1 MCGGQI
7 IGVTEAA
14 VTLIFSVTAFEVN
27 VCLVAVGIRVVDVG
41 LTSLLFCAVVC
52 CLTWFEALLSVVF

>member
-1 MCGGQI
+1 M
-7 IGVTEAA
+7 TEAA